1 MSSHVLG
8 RFKPYSDPAMQRL
21 STRCCF
27 LLVTVSS
34 VLLRSQTLLS
44 SARAINFAPTEPDEA
59 AAAMPLDVQVSVF
72 IILSSLV
79 LPFVWLVKP
88 LNWLPACISLI
99 KRRCGKQPCETTTR
113 PCLDPAGGRTQKHA
127 QEGFEMAGLTCR
139 DESAARGCAT
149 SSATLDE
156 EIDLVLDL
164 FSGSSDAKF
173 SGACAVREAACV
185 RAPVVKMA
193 AAADCRSRI
202 SHALPRDAALLGDHE
217 VAPAR
222 SGECGRESID
232 MKAALVWQDALRD
245 FGTRAPL
252 GGLHDAAGWETPG
265 RGAGSQ
271 AIPSVCL
278 LSGMQP
284 QAAAQQRRLD
294 GASLEQC

>member
-59 AAAMPLDVQVSVF
+59 AATMPLDVQVSVF

-88 LNWLPACISLI
+88 LDWLRACMSLI
-99 KRRCGKQPCETTTR
+99 KRRCWKQPCETATR
-113 PCLDPAGGRTQKHA
+113 PCLDPPGGRTQKHA
-127 QEGFEMAGLTCR
+127 PEGFEMAGLTCR

-156 EIDLVLDL
+156 EMDPVMEI
-164 FSGSSDAKF
+164 FSGSSDAKS
-173 SGACAVREAACV
+173 SGVCGGREAASV

-193 AAADCRSRI
+193 AAADCRARI
-202 SHALPRDAALLGDHE
+202 SHAQPRDAASLGDHE
-217 VAPAR
+217 IAPAR
-222 SGECGRESID
+222 SGECGRESME
-232 MKAALVWQDALRD
+232 MKAALVWHDALRD
-245 FGTRAPL
+245 FRTRAPL

-265 RGAGSQ
+265 RGAGSK
-271 AIPSVCL
+271 AIPSVHL
-278 LSGMQP
+278 LSGMHP
-284 QAAAQQRRLD
+284 QAAAQQRRLH
-294 GASLEQC
+294 GASLQQC